1 MLFMTVENKKDVY
14 SDLLI
19 VQDWRD
25 RTLVFL
31 QEKENLTRMIIAK
44 LKEMVLRDM
53 HATGRFTPFW
63 VSWHKNLDKQFF
75 S

>member
-1 MLFMTVENKKDVY
+1 MMVENNKDVY

-31 QEKENLTRMIIAK
+31 QEKENLTRMII
-44 LKEMVLRDM
+44 
-53 HATGRFTPFW
+53 
-63 VSWHKNLDKQFF
+63 SKN
-75 S
+75 

>member
-1 MLFMTVENKKDVY
+1 MLFMTVENNKDVY

-31 QEKENLTRMIIAK
+31 QEKENLTLMIIAK
-44 LKEMVLRDM
+44 IKKMVLRDM
-53 HATGRFTPFW
+53 HATA
-63 VSWHKNLDKQFF
+63 V
-75 S
+75 

>member
-1 MLFMTVENKKDVY
+1 MLFMTVENNKDVY

-44 LKEMVLRDM
+44 
-53 HATGRFTPFW
+53 
-63 VSWHKNLDKQFF
+63 N
-75 S
+75 